1 MIKCDVLKRSDVQ
14 DIFKHI
20 RVNNLS
26 IKGIINNFA
35 YTYDERVSPLSSE
48 EDKVRNV
55 LNVNYFGLSSVFEEL
70 VSDEDFTK
78 DRLRIVNVLSNSIK
92 TLNAS
97 NHHYISSKV
106 AAETLTKFYAKKC
119 SDNLTI
125 NNIAPGLMK
134 SRLTEKRFAKDSKD
148 IIAATPL
155 GRLASVDEVAE
166 LTLYLATKVPLS
178 LCGQTLY
185 IDGGRTL

>member
-1 MIKCDVLKRSDVQ
+1 M
-14 DIFKHI
+14 
-20 RVNNLS
+20 
-26 IKGIINNFA
+26 
-35 YTYDERVSPLSSE
+35 
-48 EDKVRNV
+48 
-55 LNVNYFGLSSVFEEL
+55 FEEL
-70 VSDEDFTK
+70 VGDEGFTNN
-78 DRLRIVNVLSNSIK
+78 RLRIVNVLSNSIK

-106 AAETLTKFYAKKC
+106 AAETLTKFYAKKY
-119 SDNLTI
+119 SDKLTI

-134 SRLTEKRFAKDSKD
+134 SRLTEKRFAKDNKD

-166 LTLYLATKVPLS
+166 LTLYLATRVPLS